1 MKKIHVVFA
10 GLALALATSC
20 SAPKPNLKIFDDL
33 STKSEGTIPLQQYKI
48 TIQPQDELLISVT
61 STDPTATAQYN
72 LPLSNPATL
81 SSINVQS
88 SPQQQTYIVNE
99 AGDIIFPALGK
110 IHVEGM
116 TTTQL
121 AEYLTTRISAD
132 VTDPLVRV
140 ELVNFMVNV
149 IGEVKMPGRVR
160 GSQQRFSIIDALS
173 SAGYMTEYGDR
184 SNVMIIREKDDGQA
198 EYHYVDLTK
207 SDVVSSPYYYLRQND
222 VVVVSPTEVRESNA
236 RYDTNASYRMQ
247 VVSTIVS
254 GASVIA
260 SLVIALTVK

>member
-33 STKSEGTIPLQQYKI
+33 STKTEGTIPLQQYKI

-99 AGDIIFPALGK
+99 AGDIIFPVLGK
-110 IHVEGM
+110 IHVEAAAG
-116 TTTQL
+116 L
-121 AEYLTTRISAD
+121 LWD
-132 VTDPLVRV
+132 
-140 ELVNFMVNV
+140 
-149 IGEVKMPGRVR
+149 
-160 GSQQRFSIIDALS
+160 GSS
-173 SAGYMTEYGDR
+173 S
-184 SNVMIIREKDDGQA
+184 
-198 EYHYVDLTK
+198 
-207 SDVVSSPYYYLRQND
+207 SSP
-222 VVVVSPTEVRESNA
+222 
-236 RYDTNASYRMQ
+236 AS
-247 VVSTIVS
+247 I
-254 GASVIA
+254 
-260 SLVIALTVK
+260 